1 MIFAEQFSSSF
12 MHSFIET
19 LAPETRLLVC
29 CARVRV
35 NPETA
40 SDIRALVLG
49 DLDWDALLGGAAR
62 HAVAPLLGR
71 QLLTVA
77 ADVIPA
83 NQISRMNEA
92 NRVNTLR
99 CLQLTAALVEI
110 LRLFQAEGIAALPY
124 KGPILAA
131 QAYGD
136 LSMRQFDDI
145 DIVVPQREMA
155 KAQEIVLG
163 LGYTAKFRGC
173 FSPGNSTPLRG
184 IQILQRDA

>member
-1 MIFAEQFSSSF
+1 MLSF
-12 MHSFIET
+12 W
-19 LAPETRLLVC
+19 A
-29 CARVRV
+29 
-35 NPETA
+35 
-40 SDIRALVLG
+40 

-62 HAVAPLLGR
+62 HAVAPLLDR

-155 KAQEIVLG
+155 KAQEIMLG
-163 LGYTAKFRGC
+163 LGYTAKF
-173 FSPGNSTPLRG
+173 PGGFLARQFATPFLGNTNITARRVTRSWSFTPNSLSAIFR
-184 IQILQRDA
+184 